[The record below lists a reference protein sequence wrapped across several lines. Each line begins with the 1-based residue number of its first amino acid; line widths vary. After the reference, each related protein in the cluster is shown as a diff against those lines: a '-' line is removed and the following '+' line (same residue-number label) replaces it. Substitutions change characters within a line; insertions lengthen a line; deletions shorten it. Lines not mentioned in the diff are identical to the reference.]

1 MCNLLNNLASV
12 LTAFVISR
20 HYFAAEYVPATI
32 MIVSPSRI
40 VQYPTMLFSIT
51 KYDLFN
57 TPIHLAGDLTEGVVE
72 VMRELVEARLDELLH
87 RRGLIDDALHHVVDR
102 LDLNG
107 STALAQLFLVRDRQ
121 QQAIRF

>member
-1 MCNLLNNLASV
+1 
-12 LTAFVISR
+12 
-20 HYFAAEYVPATI
+20 
-32 MIVSPSRI
+32 
-40 VQYPTMLFSIT
+40 MLFSIT

-107 STALAQLFLVRDRQ
+107 STALAQLFLVRDKQ
-121 QQAIRF
+121 QQAISF